1 MTAVDL
7 TLLRD
12 PAAIW
17 PEPGDCPDWPLM
29 TDGNRGAQNRPGLE
43 QAEARL
49 ADLMDILNPKDTPTR
64 APTKAEAETLT
75 VQHFT
80 KHEPQP
86 GENLSKIQRWTDL
99 GFAGF
104 RPAGGMAGD
113 KARMIAEGVHI
124 RGYLRKLEALKAQ
137 SETLTTARA
146 ERRLKARVAGYTGLI
161 DDHMTTLTQL
171 AEAEA
176 RHLQMI
182 EDRRAHERCI
192 ELRRTLRIRH
202 ADAIVAAAELGVDV
216 PVLPDMRHDPS

>member
-17 PEPGDCPDWPLM
+17 PEPGDCPNWPLM
-29 TDGNRGAQNRPGLE
+29 TDGDRGAQDRPGLE

-64 APTKAEAETLT
+64 APTKDEAEALT
-75 VQHFT
+75 AQHFT

-86 GENLSKIQRWTDL
+86 GENLSKIQRWVDL

-104 RPAGGMAGD
+104 HPAGGMAGN
-113 KARMIAEGVHI
+113 KARQIAEGVHI
-124 RGYLRKLEALKAQ
+124 RGYLRKLEALTAQ
-137 SETLTTARA
+137 SETLTTDRA

-161 DDHMTTLTQL
+161 DSHTATLAKL

-176 RHLQMI
+176 RHLQTI
-182 EDRRAHERCI
+182 EDRRAHERCV

-202 ADAIVAAAELGVDV
+202 ADAIVAAVESGVDV